1 MVMTDKTNQ
10 LIGSVERVGDTS
22 VQTLFFVIMM
32 LPIYPQGSYLV
43 IKRKGERTVM
53 EVKRNGRSVLAGYLR
68 WWPGTLGIIGAM
80 LGGSALF
87 YVEPDDQLL
96 AGIVTG
102 VSAFLLLLAGLM
114 FLVTRGALSAEEKAQ
129 RTVYAEFANAPVD
142 VAKLKDPWSLRDNI
156 KRFLSDKAEQMG
168 VTQGQKHGYGF
179 NHWYAIALDPRMN
192 DVQYLRGALTVAR
205 LLSENPDE
213 HDAELGVPPQ
223 NYAQIHATIW
233 QKLRAI
239 QPGVMAVAA

>member
-1 MVMTDKTNQ
+1 MVTTDKTNQ
-10 LIGSVERVGDTS
+10 LLGSVERLGDTT
-22 VQTLFFVIMM
+22 VQTLFFVILM
-32 LPIYPQGSYLV
+32 LPIYPQETYLV
-43 IKRKGERTVM
+43 IKRGRERTVM
-53 EVKRNGRSVLAGYLR
+53 EVKRNGRSVAAGYLR
-68 WWPGTLGIIGAM
+68 WWPGTLGILGAV
-80 LGGSALF
+80 LGGSAIF
-87 YVEPDDQLL
+87 YMNDDDQIL
-96 AGIVTG
+96 AFIVTG
-102 VSAFLLLLAGLM
+102 VSAFLLMLAGLM
-114 FLVTRGALSAEEKAQ
+114 FLVTRGSLSAEEKAQ
-129 RTVYAEFANAPVD
+129 RMVYAEFANAPVD
-142 VAKLKDPWSLRDNI
+142 VAKLKDSWSLRDNI

-213 HDAELGVPPQ
+213 HDAELGVAPQ

-239 QPGVMAVAA
+239 QPGVMAGA